1 MAVNKLESVMVGHWT
16 SIRIIFILYDLLNYE
31 FPRDLEHS
39 DTSLQV
45 PSSIFKL
52 GCIKYR
58 ELSLVLSDDLE
69 GWDEGG

>member
-1 MAVNKLESVMVGHWT
+1 MAANKLESVMAGHWT
-16 SIRIIFILYDLLNYE
+16 SIRMIFKLYDLLKYE

-45 PSSIFKL
+45 LSSIFKL

-58 ELSLVLSDDLE
+58 ELSF
-69 GWDEGG
+69 GAQ